1 MKRSGIE
8 CPEAIE
14 KLVKYWD
21 NLFYTNK
28 ALFQANKAKVVPAQ
42 TDDIDFLQ
50 IFTDPCGLIQY
61 GQRTKACQ
69 LIKDHVIPKLS
80 DEIEASK
87 AFIKAFEGG
96 SDELKMDDGLNLF
109 FKL

>member
-1 MKRSGIE
+1 
-8 CPEAIE
+8 
-14 KLVKYWD
+14 
-21 NLFYTNK
+21 
-28 ALFQANKAKVVPAQ
+28 
-42 TDDIDFLQ
+42 
-50 IFTDPCGLIQY
+50 LIQY